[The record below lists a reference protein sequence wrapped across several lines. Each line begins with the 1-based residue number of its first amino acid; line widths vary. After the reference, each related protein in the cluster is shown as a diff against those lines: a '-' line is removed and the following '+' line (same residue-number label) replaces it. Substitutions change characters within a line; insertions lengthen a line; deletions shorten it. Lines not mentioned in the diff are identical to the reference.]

1 MYLFALDFKA
11 SKCLDF
17 REFSQ
22 VARPK
27 EQTERRKDLVQAA
40 MDAIAVRGL
49 SGLRLKDI
57 AKEAGLSIGS
67 VSYYY
72 PEIEDLL
79 VEAHREALERFYW
92 NRVEHVDQC
101 ESAAEQIVVA
111 IQEGIPDEPVTSDV
125 RTLYELHTYAG
136 RNPAHA
142 SMMTTLWDREVSLYE
157 RVIERGVGQGHFK
170 PTHDLRVIAE
180 TAVALEDAFNLHLVS
195 SNGAVTAKLA
205 RERLSSY
212 LATALSCMIATQ

>member
-1 MYLFALDFKA
+1 M
-11 SKCLDF
+11 
-17 REFSQ
+17 
-22 VARPK
+22 ARPK

-40 MDAIAVRGL
+40 MDAVAVRGL

-57 AKEAGLSIGS
+57 ANEAGMSIGS

-101 ESAAEQIVVA
+101 ESAQQQIVVA

-125 RTLYELHTYAG
+125 RMLYELHTYAG

-157 RVIERGVGQGHFK
+157 RVIERGVAQGHF
-170 PTHDLRVIAE
+170 TANGEVRDIAE

-195 SNGAVTAKLA
+195 SNAAVNAKMA
-205 RERLSSY
+205 RERLSTY
-212 LATALSCMIATQ
+212 LASALNSAFDIR

>member
-1 MYLFALDFKA
+1 M
-11 SKCLDF
+11 
-17 REFSQ
+17 
-22 VARPK
+22 ARPK

-40 MDAIAVRGL
+40 MDAVAARGL

-57 AKEAGLSIGS
+57 AQEAGLSIGS

-92 NRVEHVDQC
+92 NRVEHVDQR
-101 ESAAEQIVVA
+101 ANATDQIEVA
-111 IQEGIPDEPVTSDV
+111 IQEGIPDEPVTSDL
-125 RTLYELHTYAG
+125 RMLYELHTYAG

-157 RVIERGVGQGHFK
+157 RIINHGVQQKAFT
-170 PTHDLRVIAE
+170 PNATIRDIAE
-180 TAVALEDAFNLHLVS
+180 TAVALEDSFNLHLVS
-195 SNGAVTAKLA
+195 SNAAVSAHMA
-205 RERLSSY
+205 RQRLSTY
-212 LATALSCMIATQ
+212 LSGALNCSLSIN

>member
-1 MYLFALDFKA
+1 M
-11 SKCLDF
+11 
-17 REFSQ
+17 
-22 VARPK
+22 ARPK

-40 MDAIAVRGL
+40 MDAVAVRGL

-57 AKEAGLSIGS
+57 AQEAGLSIGS

-92 NRVEHVDQC
+92 NRVKHVDQC
-101 ESAAEQIVVA
+101 ESAQQQIVVA

-125 RTLYELHTYAG
+125 RMLYELHTYAG

-157 RVIERGVGQGHFK
+157 RVIERGVAQGEF
-170 PTHDLRVIAE
+170 TTSCEVRDIAE

-195 SNGAVTAKLA
+195 SNSAVTAKMA

-212 LATALSCMIATQ
+212 LSATLNCAFEVR